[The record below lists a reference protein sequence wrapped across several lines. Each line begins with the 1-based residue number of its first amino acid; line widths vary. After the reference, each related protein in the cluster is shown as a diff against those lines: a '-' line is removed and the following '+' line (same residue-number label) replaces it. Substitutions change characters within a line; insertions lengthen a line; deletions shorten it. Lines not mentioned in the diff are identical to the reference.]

1 MSKLFEELLDMLV
14 QGAYDLGT
22 LSAEE
27 HARKF
32 RYGLTSSSMI
42 VGTHVVF
49 APDSSFSLKSEA
61 YTIDKDVLKLPNGTK
76 IPHKECQTEEQYFQ
90 FSLLE
95 NTLDLEYHEYAY
107 VVKKY
112 KTLQF
117 TANHKIYHYNNLS
130 NNRLV
135 ARY

>member
-22 LSAEE
+22 FSAEE

-42 VGTHVVF
+42 VGTYVVF

-117 TANHKIYHYNNLS
+117 TANRKIYHYNNLS